1 MMTYSLQVF
10 THGINLRTLIDKEDL
25 IYNLKRNNEP
35 KDDNKRTGRLSGSL
49 VKRLRHLH
57 LVDDIHQNNSFKH
70 YRFLE

>member
-49 VKRLRHLH
+49 VKKLREK
-57 LVDDIHQNNSFKH
+57 SSSS
-70 YRFLE
+70 R